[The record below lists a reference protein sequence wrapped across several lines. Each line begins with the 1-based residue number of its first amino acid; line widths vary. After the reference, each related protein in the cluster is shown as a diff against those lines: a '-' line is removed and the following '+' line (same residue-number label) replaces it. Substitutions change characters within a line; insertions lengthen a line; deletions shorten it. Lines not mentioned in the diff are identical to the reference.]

1 MVAQLAPASHPIL
14 SALTTSQEA
23 LEAVRDVQPVYMSPT
38 EKKTA
43 ITELARLEAALVELK
58 LRVVATADDAADLA
72 LSRDTGSWLASVTPR
87 RFRRRAGRRPAR
99 RRTGPVVGWGGGRDG
114 GRTGVGCSGAG
125 GGRGPRRPPRPP
137 GPCVGGAGPS
147 ADGDLVR
154 TVPARRAASP
164 GPAPVGGRGTGDRR
178 GRAGQTTRGRGTTRA
193 GEDDAAVQDHRG
205 RDGPDHDHPPRG
217 VPGPVA
223 DLPRSV
229 HQSSQAPGCGAG

>member
-43 ITELARLEAALVELK
+43 ITELARLEAALVELR

-99 RRTGPVVGWGGGRDG
+99 RSTGP
-114 GRTGVGCSGAG
+114 
-125 GGRGPRRPPRPP
+125 
-137 GPCVGGAGPS
+137 
-147 ADGDLVR
+147 
-154 TVPARRAASP
+154 
-164 GPAPVGGRGTGDRR
+164 PVGPGWRPRWPTDRSRSLRR
-178 GRAGQTTRGRGTTRA
+178 GRWSKPSTPYPTTWTLRRWS
-193 GEDDAAVQDHRG
+193 
-205 RDGPDHDHPPRG
+205 GPKR
-217 VPGPVA
+217 
-223 DLPRSV
+223 RW
-229 HQSSQAPGCGAG
+229 